1 MLDFMELCFRKRGC
15 DIFFYFMS
23 KSIVW
28 SWNEIW
34 LKWKPNQPM
43 NFTAII
49 YPLSTQYYP
58 MCDAFQK
65 WHSDDIFFSNFW
77 SKIGFQLFKI
87 LFSNSWLKIGTFW
100 RFLEGYKILLGQ
112 NISECIRS
120 MNKAYGHHSNR
131 LCPNRNVHQN
141 PLNLSKMHKKSIS
154 NQRF

>member
-1 MLDFMELCFRKRGC
+1 MLDFMELCLRKRGC

-87 LFSNSWLKIGTFW
+87 LFSNSWLKIGTFLVHFELQFW
-100 RFLEGYKILLGQ
+100 YILKIFRRLQNFARTKHIRVYSFDEQSIRTPLEQ
-112 NISECIRS
+112 V
-120 MNKAYGHHSNR
+120 M
-131 LCPNRNVHQN
+131 
-141 PLNLSKMHKKSIS
+141 SKQKCSSKP
-154 NQRF
+154 FKFV